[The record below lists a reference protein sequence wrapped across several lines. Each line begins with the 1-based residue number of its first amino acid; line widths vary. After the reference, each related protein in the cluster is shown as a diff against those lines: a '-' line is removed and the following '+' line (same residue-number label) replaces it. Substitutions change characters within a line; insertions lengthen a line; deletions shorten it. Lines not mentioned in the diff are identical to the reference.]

1 MKRLHYIILM
11 DSGQAGMSDI
21 SGIPMI
27 KEKLPD
33 VDTMM
38 FAIYDDP
45 ERIFQSLYAGA
56 TGYLLKS
63 KPLACI
69 KESLHSLHGGGS
81 PMSPE
86 IARKVIEKFNPQ
98 QQSLKKSPLT
108 DRAKEV
114 VTGLVD
120 GLSYKMIAGRMF
132 ISFGTVCQH
141 IKNIYRKLDVH
152 CKAEVI
158 SKSFRGEI

>member
-11 DSGQAGMSDI
+11 DSGLAGMSGI

-45 ERIFQSLYAGA
+45 ERIFQSLCAGA

-63 KPLACI
+63 KPLARI
-69 KESLHSLHGGGS
+69 KESIHSLHGGGS

-86 IARKVIEKFNPQ
+86 IARKAIEKFNPPKPAVS
-98 QQSLKKSPLT
+98 SLTK
-108 DRAKEV
+108 REKEV
-114 VTGLVD
+114 VAGLVD

>member
-27 KEKLPD
+27 KEKLSD

-38 FAIYDDP
+38 FAIHDDP
-45 ERIFQSLYAGA
+45 ERIFQSLCIGA

-63 KPLACI
+63 KPLARI
-69 KESLHSLHGGGS
+69 EESIHSLHGGGS
-81 PMSPE
+81 PLSPE

-98 QQSLKKSPLT
+98 QKSLKKRPLT
-108 DRAKEV
+108 NREKEV
-114 VTGLVD
+114 VIGLVD
-120 GLSYKMIAGRMF
+120 GLSYKMVAWARIPTAF
-132 ISFGTVCQH
+132 
-141 IKNIYRKLDVH
+141 
-152 CKAEVI
+152 
-158 SKSFRGEI
+158 